1 VYAQHQNRKIN
12 IGLRIK
18 FTRKGQQMLGYT
30 QRIETPSTNGIS
42 RGYWMYSAKAL
53 DLVYEFMQRFPDLFQ
68 ALEAD
73 DAQEIEVFSPE
84 MLFPNGNA
92 AERMTEVCPPPSPP
106 HSWSSFVPHSF
117 LFLFLF
123 LFVVFNSLCVIPP
136 GGGVVEEPGDQ
147 QPATRAHW
155 LEGTG

>member
-92 AERMTEVCPPPSPP
+92 AERMTEVCAAFAPSQ
-106 HSWSSFVPHSF
+106 SWPSSFVPRYF
-117 LFLFLF
+117 LLFYFFYFFLWVQLT
-123 LFVVFNSLCVIPP
+123 VRDTSRWRS
-136 GGGVVEEPGDQ
+136 G
-147 QPATRAHW
+147 
-155 LEGTG
+155 

>member
-84 MLFPNGNA
+84 MLSPNSNA
-92 AERMTEVCPPPSPP
+92 AERMTEVSPPPSPP
-106 HSWSSFVPHSF
+106 PRIRGPLSCHSLLYFYFYFYMWYSTH
-117 LFLFLF
+117 
-123 LFVVFNSLCVIPP
+123 C
-136 GGGVVEEPGDQ
+136 
-147 QPATRAHW
+147 A
-155 LEGTG
+155 